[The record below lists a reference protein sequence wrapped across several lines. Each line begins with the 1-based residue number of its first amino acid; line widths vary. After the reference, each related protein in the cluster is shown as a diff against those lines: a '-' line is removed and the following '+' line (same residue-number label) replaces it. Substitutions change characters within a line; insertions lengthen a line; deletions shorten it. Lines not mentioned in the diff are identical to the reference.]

1 MLHVY
6 KAIHQLSVEIR
17 RLKDSIEK
25 TEVVIVEK
33 ENQMEI
39 LRRQVSEWEN
49 ELDEDRK
56 IEENNT

>member
-6 KAIHQLSVEIR
+6 KAIHQLSAEIR

-33 ENQMEI
+33 ENQMEK

-49 ELDEDRK
+49 ELDEKKK

>member
-6 KAIHQLSVEIR
+6 KAIHQLSAEIR

-33 ENQMEI
+33 ENQMEK